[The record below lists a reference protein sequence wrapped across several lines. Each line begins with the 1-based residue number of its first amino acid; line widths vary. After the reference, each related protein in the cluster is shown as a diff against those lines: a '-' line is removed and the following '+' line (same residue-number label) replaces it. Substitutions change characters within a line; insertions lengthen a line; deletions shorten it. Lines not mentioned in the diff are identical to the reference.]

1 MSLPAP
7 ELLHGWG
14 RTAPSAASVST
25 PASDV
30 EVALAVRGASDR
42 GVLARGLGRS
52 YGDPA
57 QNAGGTV
64 LDMTRRTGV
73 RRLDVDG
80 AVVEV
85 EAGTS
90 LDELLRV
97 LFSVG
102 LTLPVQPGTRQVSV
116 GGAIACDIH
125 GKNHHVASSFG
136 AHVRWL
142 DLLTADGEV
151 QRLSPTGPDPE
162 LFWGTVGGLGLTGV
176 VLRAELAVRRVETSS
191 VVVDSERHD
200 ELGGVMDALTRLDHE
215 AEYSVAWFDSISRG
229 RSAGRGVV
237 LSGRDAR
244 LADLPEADRA
254 RPHAVPPPR
263 TVAVPLVPPL
273 SLVNRASGRVF
284 NELWFHKAPRRPT
297 TSVQHAFPFF
307 QPLDGVAGWNRL
319 YGPRG
324 LAQYQLAVPHE
335 AAQVVPDVVAA
346 VAASGHVSCLN
357 VLKRFGPGTPSPLSF
372 PMPGWTLALDL
383 PVRAGLDGLLDRLD
397 AMVLEAGG
405 RVYLA
410 KDSRTP
416 ARHLAAM
423 YPELDRFADLRHR
436 VDPEGR
442 FSSDLARRLGL
453 VGPDGPRVGARPTT
467 TPDRE
472 ARA

>member
-1 MSLPAP
+1 MSGATT

-14 RTAPSAASVST
+14 RTAPSAATVHT
-25 PASDV
+25 PTSAEDV
-30 EVALAVRGASDR
+30 AGAVLGAGGR

-64 LDMTRRTGV
+64 LDMTRHRGV
-73 RRLDVDG
+73 RRLDVDAG
-80 AVVEV
+80 VVVV

-90 LDELLRV
+90 LDDLLRV
-97 LFSVG
+97 LLPVG

-116 GGAIACDIH
+116 GGAIAADVH
-125 GKNHHVASSFG
+125 GKNHHVAGSFG

-142 DLLTADGEV
+142 DLLTADGQV
-151 QRLSPTGPDPE
+151 QRLGPSGPDPE

-176 VLRAELAVRRVETSS
+176 VLRAELAARRVETAS
-191 VVVDSERHD
+191 VVVTSERHD
-200 ELGGVMDALTRLDHE
+200 DLDGVMDALTRLDDR
-215 AEYSVAWFDSISRG
+215 AEYSVAWFDSVSRG
-229 RSAGRGVV
+229 RGAGRGVV
-237 LSGRDAR
+237 LSGHDAR
-244 LADLPEADRA
+244 LEDLPADA
-254 RPHAVPPPR
+254 RSTPYRLPSAR
-263 TVAVPLVPPL
+263 SVAVPLVPPR
-273 SLVNRASGRVF
+273 SLVNRASGRAF
-284 NELWFHKAPRRPT
+284 NELWFRRAPRRPT
-297 TSVQHAFPFF
+297 TRVEHAFPFF
-307 QPLDGVAGWNRL
+307 QPLDGIAAWNRL

-324 LAQYQLAVPHE
+324 LAQYQL
-335 AAQVVPDVVAA
+335 VVPDAAAHVVPQVVAA

-383 PVRAGLDGLLDRLD
+383 PVRAGLGDLLHRLD

-405 RVYLA
+405 RLYLA

-423 YPELDRFADLRHR
+423 YPGLPRFAALRQR

-442 FSSDLARRLGL
+442 FASDLARRLGL
-453 VGPDGPRVGARPTT
+453 LTPT
-467 TPDRE
+467 PERE
-472 ARA
+472 VR